1 MWETKAGRIIAFSMT
16 RIRNAVISKINEQ
29 GKFSQTSNSHPV
41 SMTARPSGELETQF
55 EQALKAD
62 KINDFRGQGLNV
74 YVTFDLLKSQLHSGH
89 WINCSFQD
97 FEKTFQIGL
106 ASGSNSQ
113 KLAAMQERQ
122 KLISYPYF
130 LVYLSRAQVNSV
142 DL

>member
-1 MWETKAGRIIAFSMT
+1 MT

-29 GKFSQTSNSHPV
+29 GSCKFWTDFVRIDPDDRAMCRSTTYFSDTILFDTL
-41 SMTARPSGELETQF
+41 M
-55 EQALKAD
+55 KAD

-97 FEKTFQIGL
+97 FEKAFQIGL

-113 KLAAMQERQ
+113 KLAAMQENA
-122 KLISYPYF
+122 KTPKS
-130 LVYLSRAQVNSV
+130 
-142 DL
+142 